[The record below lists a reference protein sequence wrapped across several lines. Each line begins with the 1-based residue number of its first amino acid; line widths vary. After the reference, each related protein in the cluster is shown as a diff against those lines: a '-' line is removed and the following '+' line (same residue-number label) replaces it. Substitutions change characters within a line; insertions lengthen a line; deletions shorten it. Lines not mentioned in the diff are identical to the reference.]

1 MTDYIQRFLDRD
13 LDDLLSELPAVM
25 LVGPR
30 AAGKSTTAAR
40 RARTVIS
47 LDEPN
52 VAAAFSAA
60 PDVALAAQGTPV
72 LLDEWQE
79 VPDVLG
85 AVKRAVDSR
94 QGAGR
99 FLLTGSVRARVS
111 GATWPGTGRV
121 IQVPMWGL
129 AVAEKVGS
137 LAARR
142 FLSDLFD
149 GVVPARARQ
158 PAPALGDYLAEILA
172 GGFPPTVGL
181 GERARSAWLAGYVE
195 ELVERDVPA
204 LARVRSPR
212 RLGLALRAVALST
225 AGSPSEATLAEAVGV
240 DARTLGSYLDLLE
253 DLKIIERVPAWYS
266 NRLTRLVKAPKY
278 YLTDSGLAASVIGV
292 GAAAIMRSGDIL
304 GRLLDTFV
312 AAQLRPLLSL
322 DQQFLTMHHVRDR
335 GGTHEVD
342 IVVESR
348 RGDVV
353 GIEVKASG
361 RVDQRDA
368 RHLVWLRDHL
378 GDQFR
383 FGVVFHTGP
392 LAYPIGERIVA
403 LPVAAIWGAGDMPS
417 PE

>member
-1 MTDYIQRFLDRD
+1 MESYIPRFLDGD
-13 LDDLLSELPAVM
+13 LDALLSELPAVM
-25 LVGPR
+25 VVGPR

-40 RARTVIS
+40 RARSVVH
-47 LDEPN
+47 LDDPN

-60 PDVALAAQGTPV
+60 PDVALAAQATPV

-79 VPDVLG
+79 APDVLG

-129 AVAEKVGS
+129 TVAEKSGS
-137 LAARR
+137 LAART
-142 FLSDLFD
+142 FLADLFD
-149 GVVPARARQ
+149 GAVPVGASQ
-158 PAPALGDYLAEILA
+158 PAPDLGYYLAEILV
-172 GGFPPTVGL
+172 GGFPATVGL
-181 GERARSAWLAGYVE
+181 SERARSAWLAGYVE

-253 DLKIIERVPAWYS
+253 DLKVIERVPAWHS

-292 GAAAIMRSGDIL
+292 EAAAVMRSGDIL

-322 DQQFLTMHHVRDR
+322 DQQFLAMHHVRDR

-342 IVVESR
+342 ILVESR

-353 GIEVKASG
+353 GIEVKAAG

-378 GDQFR
+378 GGQFR

-392 LAYPIGERIVA
+392 LAFPLGERIVA
-403 LPVAAIWGAGDMPS
+403 LPIAAIWGAGLP
-417 PE
+417 PPR